1 MFNISI
7 INPQNN
13 LLKKRCQCKT
23 ANNLTCRKKTRYIN
37 ALTTNRYCKMHFK
50 LHYIKYILLIQKTY
64 RGYKSRRLLT
74 NIYYKLPE
82 DIQLIVD
89 YYINIE
95 LHYKKYT
102 SHVNRI
108 IVNKKNNFYNVF
120 DIFDFYIVKKYNGEI
135 LYYNDEILYVRTDYL
150 DAKNDVIYNNID
162 LIYYMCNIYRKY
174 KCLNLFNDV
183 ITKIKNKLKAIRII
197 CSVIIKTPDINNDK
211 QNTIITNCYDII
223 ELSLYTSEC

>member
-1 MFNISI
+1 MFNISNI
-7 INPQNN
+7 DPQNN

-23 ANNLTCRKKTRYIN
+23 AKNLTCKKNAIFIN
-37 ALTTNRYCKMHFK
+37 ALTINRYCKMHFK
-50 LHYIKYILLIQKTY
+50 LHYIKYIVLIQKIY

-95 LHYKKYT
+95 LHYKKYIN
-102 SHVNRI
+102 HVNKI

-120 DIFDFYIVKKYNGEI
+120 DIFDFYIVDKY
-135 LYYNDEILYVRTDYL
+135 EILYVRTDYL

-162 LIYYMCNIYRKY
+162 LIYYMCHIYKKY
-174 KCLNLFNDV
+174 KCLNLFNDI
-183 ITKIKNKLKAIRII
+183 ITKIKHKLKAILII